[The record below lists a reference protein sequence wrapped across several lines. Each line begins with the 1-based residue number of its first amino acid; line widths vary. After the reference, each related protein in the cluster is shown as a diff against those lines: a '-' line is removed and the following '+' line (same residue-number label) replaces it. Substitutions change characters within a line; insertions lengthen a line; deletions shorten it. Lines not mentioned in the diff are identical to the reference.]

1 MEPFFCAKFFTLKK
15 RKAFLG
21 FIELEGLRNTY
32 TLNLNQIDVALHKN
46 GFV

>member
-1 MEPFFCAKFFTLKK
+1 MEPFFLHKVFHFKK
-15 RKAFLG
+15 RKVFLG
-21 FIELEGLRNTY
+21 FNELEGLRNTY